1 MSENSIEGI
10 LNAIQIESWK
20 AINDLSTDEFENF
33 FSNGILSSSDK
44 VLVFDILSLFN
55 NLELNF
61 NRVIGLYSASCSGLG
76 AILNENNIKQNPT
89 YQTLFETDASSKFK
103 KTLQDYLEVRN
114 LIAHSTIRKHND
126 TNSFVFFSANKTD
139 WSKNV
144 ERRKKELHRFS
155 SRVDSDIAL
164 SEMGDNHAN
173 FAVLSLPF
181 LEYLRKLL
189 IPIDLHFAKY
199 AAEKTGIELS
209 E

>member
-20 AINDLSTDEFENF
+20 AINDLGTDEFENF

-61 NRVIGLYSASCSGLG
+61 NRVIGLYSDSCSGLG

-89 YQTLFETDASSKFK
+89 YQALFETDESSKFK

-126 TNSFVFFSANKTD
+126 TNSMVFFSANKTD

-144 ERRKKELHRFS
+144 ERRKKELQRFS
-155 SRVDSDIAL
+155 SRVDSDITL

-189 IPIDLHFAKY
+189 IPIDLHFANY
-199 AAEKTGIELS
+199 AGKMTA
-209 E
+209 